1 MFFIRFVRIIIAA
14 SILVIYTTESFSQEE
29 EPTATVE
36 AKGAV
41 WRLGFWEI
49 IHRRSAVTRTI
60 RFTK

>member
-1 MFFIRFVRIIIAA
+1 MFLLRFVKILFIAA

-29 EPTATVE
+29 EPPANFE

-49 IHRRSAVTRTI
+49 IH
-60 RFTK
+60 